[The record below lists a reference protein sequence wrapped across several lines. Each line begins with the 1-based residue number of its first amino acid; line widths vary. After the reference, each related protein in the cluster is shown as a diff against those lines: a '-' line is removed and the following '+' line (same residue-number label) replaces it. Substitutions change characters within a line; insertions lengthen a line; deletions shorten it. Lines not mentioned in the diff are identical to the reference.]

1 MPIATTQKARKWKAM
16 IAKQMGDPDYIQLK
30 RITASIDPNTG
41 APIGP
46 PVPEVKSIT
55 AILTDYKESMIDGV
69 NILSGDKQ
77 VIASYDCGY
86 QVGDSLVID
95 GKDYTIVDPKPINP
109 NGSLQVFEMQVRLS

>member
-41 APIGP
+41 APTGQSET
-46 PVPEVKSIT
+46 VTSIT
-55 AILTDYKESMIDGV
+55 AILTDYKEGMIDGV